1 MSEML
6 IMKPGEAI
14 SHAARKGMTVL
25 ASADD
30 QPSFREHLHP
40 VVDKAVSLGP
50 PRQEA
55 LILSERGDGPKAGAR
70 TPLARMTFP
79 PAFGAVTLLRSEHD
93 PTGFLDA
100 AFQEPPA
107 LPVRLSEP
115 DRFHNPRNGGAVDD
129 TVEMGGVDNPDFE
142 AEPYA
147 SHREDTASWHAG
159 RLPEGEVF
167 DGEPASAHVPEQ
179 GHLRID
185 AELTGTQPV
194 RHVAQDAASG
204 MAHLLQPDLPARQT
218 DAPET
223 FVPTVQ
229 VPARDADRPEAPR
242 IGNPPLV
249 MLADDARKEVLI
261 DRKPDLSARHGAHLH
276 VASGGADQN
285 GPSPPPARSSAIAT
299 PGAELSIDDL
309 KTHVRS
315 QVLFEAKVSAPLV
328 ADHLGRSVLPI
339 KNRVPLEQMTT
350 TGPMPNIAP
359 LAAHMSPPDLRQN
372 NILASGFT
380 RGGAEDLVSA
390 SIIPFATVDGGYSKT
405 RLPIGQHL
413 APTIWAQVSGAIAH
427 STTKS
432 FQIQLAPL
440 ELGRVRVTM
449 NATDAGVQV
458 IIFAERPETLELM
471 RKFSADFERDLKDL
485 GYDRLDMNFSH
496 QQTADHQFQK
506 RLHADEPDQQPEPA
520 LPAESL
526 VGPVNVS
533 VWTGMDIRV

>member
-1 MSEML
+1 MSEMQ

-14 SHAARKGMTVL
+14 SHAARKGMIVL

-30 QPSFREHLHP
+30 QPSFREHMHP
-40 VVDKAVSLGP
+40 VVDEAASRGP
-50 PRQEA
+50 PRQES
-55 LILSERGDGPKAGAR
+55 LILSDRSDPPKAGTR
-70 TPLARMTFP
+70 TPLARMISP
-79 PAFGAVTLLRSEHD
+79 PAFGAVTSLRSAHD
-93 PTGFLDA
+93 PTGLLNTP
-100 AFQEPPA
+100 FQEPSA

-115 DRFHNPRNGGAVDD
+115 DRFHTPRNGGAVGD
-129 TVEMGGVDNPDFE
+129 TLEMGVDDPDFE
-142 AEPYA
+142 AEPCV
-147 SHREDTASWHAG
+147 SHREDTTSWDAG
-159 RLPEGEVF
+159 RLPDGEVF
-167 DGEPASAHVPEQ
+167 EGEPVSAHVPEL

-185 AELTGTQPV
+185 GEPKVTQPV
-194 RHVAQDAASG
+194 GHVAQEAASG
-204 MAHLLQPDLPARQT
+204 AGDILQPESSARQT

-261 DRKPDLSARHGAHLH
+261 DRKPDLSLRHGAHLH
-276 VASGGADQN
+276 VASGGTDQN
-285 GPSPPPARSSAIAT
+285 GPSPPPTRSSAIAT
-299 PGAELSIDDL
+299 PVAELSIDDL

-315 QVLFEAKVSAPLV
+315 QVLFEAKVSPPLV
-328 ADHLGRSVLPI
+328 AEYPGRSVLPI
-339 KNRVPLEQMTT
+339 KNLVPLKQITT
-350 TGPMPNIAP
+350 TGPMPNFAP
-359 LAAHMSPPDLRQN
+359 VAAHKLPPDLWQN
-372 NILASGFT
+372 GSLASGFA

-390 SIIPFATVDGGYSKT
+390 STIPFATVDGGYSKP

-413 APTIWAQVSGAIAH
+413 APTICAQVSGAIAH

-449 NATDAGVQV
+449 KATDAGVQV

-485 GYDRLDMNFSH
+485 GYDSLDMKFSH

-506 RLHADEPDQQPEPA
+506 RLHADEPDPLPEPT
-520 LPAESL
+520 LPAESI